1 VVVGIHDWEKRMAE
15 RLLVLNAISAMLMSD
30 EEVDDIVMLEEVVVA
45 VDMSIVKETKSDF
58 NEGDRLDDL

>member
-1 VVVGIHDWEKRMAE
+1 MAE

-30 EEVDDIVMLEEVVVA
+30 EEVDDIVMPEEVVVA
-45 VDMSIVKETKSDF
+45 VDMSIVKETKSDS